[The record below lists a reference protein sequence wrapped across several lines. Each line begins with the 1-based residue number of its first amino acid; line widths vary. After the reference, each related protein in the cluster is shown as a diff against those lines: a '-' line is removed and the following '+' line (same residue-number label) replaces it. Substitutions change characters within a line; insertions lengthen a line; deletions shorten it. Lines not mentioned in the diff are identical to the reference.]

1 VVKLERLKPGETEI
15 QNGFVQVY
23 KYNQETGKMAGY
35 GGRKRLY
42 PPPANHIRQ
51 CLQFTWD
58 QVLRNSAA
66 FGIQYPQY
74 SQYHFSISKAKP
86 TTSICTE
93 NIDDSEQPPP
103 LYLENLR
110 AILNENIARHLAFKH
125 GDEQDSEK
133 E

>member
-1 VVKLERLKPGETEI
+1 
-15 QNGFVQVY
+15 
-23 KYNQETGKMAGY
+23 
-35 GGRKRLY
+35 
-42 PPPANHIRQ
+42 
-51 CLQFTWD
+51 
-58 QVLRNSAA
+58 VLRNSAA

-93 NIDDSEQPPP
+93 NIDDSEQLPP

-110 AILNENIARHLAFKH
+110 AILNENIARHLAFKY